1 MPGGLLNLISYGQ
14 ENILL
19 TGNPKKTFFTCSYKK
34 HTNFGLQ
41 RFRIDYKG
49 QKTLSFNSETDFE
62 FTIPRYG
69 DLLNDTYIVLNLPDI
84 WSPIFSC
91 MLNSKGTDISNNFI
105 PYQFQWCKH
114 LGAKMIKEISITSG
128 GSILSKYSGEWLYT
142 CIERDETGKKEL
154 WNRMIGHE
162 PRLYDPASVNHGF
175 YPNAQYIS
183 PTKKC
188 EPSIKGRK
196 LYIPLMSWFCN
207 NPKSALP
214 LIAIQYQEI
223 TIKVSFNPIKDLFTI
238 MDLPPNSIFEKD
250 ISNVFINYNEK
261 EIRGGWPNSVNNKD
275 IRRAPKKANMYEN
288 LWVFLQPPPIGST
301 TYPGATPITDEY
313 IKKNEWS
320 VDLHLIGTYIFL
332 SDEERECF
340 SGSNHD
346 YLIKQIYEHDFENIT
361 GSTRVDILARNMVS
375 NLIFRFRRSDVY
387 LRNEWYNYSN
397 WAWEDKIPYEISRKN
412 LRLTSQSTPYQAS
425 EINGFLG
432 EFKVENNKNIL
443 LDMGIL
449 CGEQYRESILDYGV
463 YEYVEKWNKTTG
475 IAKDGL
481 YMYNFCLNTSRFD
494 YQPSGA
500 QNVNKWKFITFEFNT
515 LEPPRNPNFKSDI
528 NLFCNS
534 DNIIEGVRKNI
545 YEMNKYNYDLK
556 IFEERYNVIKIQ
568 SGQIGLLHAR

>member
-1 MPGGLLNLISYGQ
+1 MPGGLLNLVAIGQ
-14 ENILL
+14 ENVLL

-49 QKTLSFNSETDFE
+49 QKTLSFDKETVFDFK
-62 FTIPRYG
+62 IPRYA
-69 DLLNDTYIVLNLPDI
+69 DLLNDTYVTLNLPDI
-84 WSPIFSC
+84 WSPIFDCSS
-91 MLNSKGTDISNNFI
+91 NSETDTSNNYI

-114 LGAKMIKEISITSG
+114 LGAKMIREISITSG
-128 GSILSKYSGEWLYT
+128 GLILSNYSGEWLYN

-154 WNRMIGHE
+154 WNKMIGHE
-162 PRLYDPASVNHGF
+162 PRFYDPASVNGGF
-175 YPNAQYIS
+175 YPNAKYH
-183 PTKKC
+183 KNGC

-223 TIKVSFNPIKDLFTI
+223 SIRITFNPIKDVFTI
-238 MDLPPNSIFEKD
+238 MDLPSTTNILKD

-261 EIRGGWPNSVNNKD
+261 DIKGEWPKSVNNKD
-275 IRRAPKKANMYEN
+275 IRRAPLPGNDYDN
-288 LWVFLQPPPIGST
+288 FWIFLQQPPLNST
-301 TYPGATPITDEY
+301 DSTGVIDDRY
-313 IKKNEWS
+313 IKKNEWN
-320 VDLHLIGTYIFL
+320 VDLHLLGTYIFL
-332 SDEERECF
+332 SHDERECF
-340 SGSNHD
+340 AASNHD

-375 NLIFRFRRSDVY
+375 NLIFRFRRSDVG

-397 WAWEDKIPYEISRKN
+397 WSWEDKIPYEISRKN
-412 LRLTSQSTPYQAS
+412 LWPTNQSTPYQIS

-443 LDMGIL
+443 IDMGIL
-449 CGEQYRESILDYGV
+449 CGEQYRESILDYGI
-463 YEYVEKWNKTTG
+463 YDYVEKWNKTTG

-515 LEPPRNPNFKSDI
+515 LQPPRNPNHTSDI
-528 NLFCNS
+528 DIMCNPETGA
-534 DNIIEGVRKNI
+534 IEGVRKDI
-545 YEMNKYNYDLK
+545 YKLNNYNYDLK
-556 IFEERYNVIKIQ
+556 VFEERYNVIKIQ
-568 SGQIGLLHAR
+568 GGQIGLLNAR

>member
-1 MPGGLLNLISYGQ
+1 MPGGLLNLVAIGQ
-14 ENILL
+14 ENVLL

-49 QKTLSFNSETDFE
+49 QKTLSYLQPTEFE
-62 FTIPRYG
+62 FKIPRYG
-69 DLLNDTYIVLNLPDI
+69 DLLNDTYVVLNLPDI
-84 WSPIFSC
+84 WSPIFDC
-91 MLNSKGTDISNNFI
+91 SNNKLDSSNNYI

-114 LGAKMIKEISITSG
+114 LGAKMIREISITSG
-128 GSILSKYSGEWLYT
+128 GSILSKYSGEWLYN

-154 WNRMIGHE
+154 WNKMIGHE
-162 PRLYDPASVNHGF
+162 PQFYDPASINGGF
-175 YPNAQYIS
+175 YPNAKYH
-183 PTKKC
+183 TNGC

-223 TIKVSFNPIKDLFTI
+223 SIRVTFNPIKDVFTI
-238 MDLPPNSIFEKD
+238 MDLPSTNNTLKD

-261 EIRGGWPNSVNNKD
+261 DIKGEWPNSVNNND
-275 IRRAPKKANMYEN
+275 IRRAPLTDNNYEN
-288 LWVFLQPPPIGST
+288 LWVFLQEPPLNSINPDI
-301 TYPGATPITDEY
+301 PGAIDNRY
-313 IKKNEWS
+313 IKKNEWN
-320 VDLHLIGTYIFL
+320 VDLHLLGTYIFL
-332 SDEERECF
+332 SEDERECF
-340 SGSNHD
+340 ASSNHD

-397 WAWEDKIPYEISRKN
+397 WSWEDKMPWELNRKN
-412 LRLTSQSTPYQAS
+412 LWPMNSLTQIS

-443 LDMGIL
+443 TDMGIL

-463 YEYVEKWNKTTG
+463 YDYLEKWNKTTG
-475 IAKDGL
+475 VAKDGL

-515 LEPPRNPNFKSDI
+515 LQPPRNPKHTSDI
-528 NLFCNS
+528 DIMCNPETGA
-534 DNIIEGVRKNI
+534 IEGVRKDI
-545 YEMNKYNYDLK
+545 YKLNKYNYDLK
-556 IFEERYNVIKIQ
+556 VFEERYNVIKIQ
-568 SGQIGLLHAR
+568 GGQIGLLNAR

>member
-1 MPGGLLNLISYGQ
+1 MPGGLLNLVAIGQ
-14 ENILL
+14 ENVLL

-49 QKTLSFNSETDFE
+49 QKTLSYLQPTEFE
-62 FTIPRYG
+62 FKIPRYG
-69 DLLNDTYIVLNLPDI
+69 DLLNDTYVVLNLPDI
-84 WSPIFSC
+84 WSPIFDC
-91 MLNSKGTDISNNFI
+91 SNNKLDSSNNYI

-114 LGAKMIKEISITSG
+114 LGAKMIREISITSG
-128 GSILSKYSGEWLYT
+128 GSILSKYSGEWLYN

-154 WNRMIGHE
+154 WNKMIGHE
-162 PRLYDPASVNHGF
+162 PRFYDPASVNGGF
-175 YPNAQYIS
+175 YPNAKYH
-183 PTKKC
+183 TNGC

-223 TIKVSFNPIKDLFTI
+223 SIRVTFNPIKDVFTI
-238 MDLPPNSIFEKD
+238 MDLPSTNNTLKD
-250 ISNVFINYNEK
+250 ISNVFINYNDKDIKGE
-261 EIRGGWPNSVNNKD
+261 WPNSVNNND
-275 IRRAPKKANMYEN
+275 IRRAPLTDNNYEN
-288 LWVFLQPPPIGST
+288 LWVFLQEPPLNSINPDI
-301 TYPGATPITDEY
+301 PGAIDNRY
-313 IKKNEWS
+313 IKKNEWN
-320 VDLHLIGTYIFL
+320 VDLHLLGTYIFL
-332 SDEERECF
+332 SEDERECF
-340 SGSNHD
+340 ASSNHD

-397 WAWEDKIPYEISRKN
+397 WSWEDKIPYELNRTN
-412 LRLTSQSTPYQAS
+412 LFTTNESKPYQIS

-443 LDMGIL
+443 IDMGIL

-463 YEYVEKWNKTTG
+463 YDYVEKWNKTTG
-475 IAKDGL
+475 VAKDGL

-515 LEPPRNPNFKSDI
+515 LQPPRNPKHTSDI
-528 NLFCNS
+528 DIMCNPETGA
-534 DNIIEGVRKNI
+534 IEGVRKDI
-545 YEMNKYNYDLK
+545 YKLNKYNYDLK
-556 IFEERYNVIKIQ
+556 VFEERYNVIKIQ
-568 SGQIGLLHAR
+568 GGQIGLLNAR